1 MKYYKIKQNRTIID
15 ALADP
20 LFIVYQEGNDMVLV
34 GSEHN
39 AFGVLSYD
47 SSVIYAVEGMK
58 PAPTGE
64 GHNYAVVQMEPI
76 GADEYEQIR
85 KELDDGASPS
95 EPDNEPAPPAEDTMG
110 LQEMRL
116 KIIEL
121 ENLNSEKDEK
131 ISFLEDCLL
140 EMSEIVYADD

>member
-1 MKYYKIKQNRTIID
+1 
-15 ALADP
+15 
-20 LFIVYQEGNDMVLV
+20 
-34 GSEHN
+34 
-39 AFGVLSYD
+39 
-47 SSVIYAVEGMK
+47 
-58 PAPTGE
+58 
-64 GHNYAVVQMEPI
+64 
-76 GADEYEQIR
+76 
-85 KELDDGASPS
+85 
-95 EPDNEPAPPAEDTMG
+95 MG